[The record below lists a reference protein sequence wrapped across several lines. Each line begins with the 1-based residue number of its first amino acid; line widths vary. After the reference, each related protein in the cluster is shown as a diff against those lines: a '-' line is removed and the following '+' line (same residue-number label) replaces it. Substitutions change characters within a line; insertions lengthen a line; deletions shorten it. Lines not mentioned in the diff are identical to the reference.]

1 MSQSLDHAQMA
12 ECINAVGAL
21 LALGDVLALIRE
33 GEVLEKGTLTNYGYL
48 VLREAKVIHEIL
60 EAT

>member
-12 ECINAVGAL
+12 KCINAVGAL

-48 VLREAKVIHEIL
+48 VLEKARAIHAIL

>member
-1 MSQSLDHAQMA
+1 MA

-48 VLREAKVIHEIL
+48 VLEKARAIHAIL